1 MSNNI
6 PINNFLLY
14 LSPKLQTNIFKIL
27 GNHIIAE
34 IIATWDKLRLL
45 STAMIG
51 INKNPTYS
59 IREIS
64 ACAHKALYI
73 DHW

>member
-1 MSNNI
+1 M
-6 PINNFLLY
+6 
-14 LSPKLQTNIFKIL
+14 
-27 GNHIIAE
+27 AE
-34 IIATWDKLRLL
+34 MMATSDKLRLL

-73 DHW
+73 DH

>member
-1 MSNNI
+1 M
-6 PINNFLLY
+6 
-14 LSPKLQTNIFKIL
+14 
-27 GNHIIAE
+27 AE
-34 IIATWDKLRLL
+34 MMATSDKLRLL

-51 INKNPTYS
+51 MNKNPTYS

-73 DHW
+73 DH